1 MNTTQHTLKHK
12 SRDALTLVNRT
23 SKSGE
28 PRAYSYKMFRVRN
41 RNGRITTV
49 SMEHFDYI
57 EMRTSFKATQGEVSD
72 AMRTAALHLAST
84 NSINTAVPFSKQVV
98 ALANKALEALRS
110 GVDLADYL
118 HAEANN
124 SRWT

>member
-1 MNTTQHTLKHK
+1 MNTNQHTIKHK

-28 PRAYSYKMFRVRN
+28 PRAYSYKLFRVRN
-41 RNGRITTV
+41 RSGRVTTV

-57 EMRTSFKATQGEVSD
+57 EMRTSFKATQREVSD
-72 AMRTAALHLAST
+72 AMRTAALHLVSA

-98 ALANKALEALRS
+98 ALAIKALEALRS
-110 GVDLADYL
+110 GVALDDYL

-124 SRWT
+124 LRWA